1 MADAAHYRIGWV
13 NMETFQVVQAE
24 DGREWLDVFAFHDV
38 VNRGQ
43 TAQTLSDLEPGV
55 QYAFIAAS
63 VGHRFGNAAGWSN
76 WTYLTTADLDFDTDG
91 SGDPGAGDAHWND
104 GAGWLPVGD
113 PETRFRYNAVFDG
126 NGHTIANLLIRWAE
140 ADHSGL
146 FRSTGEDADIRNGR
160 LTGIRVSGKG

>member
-1 MADAAHYRIGWV
+1 MRWRTRRITASGWV
-13 NMETFQVVQAE
+13 NMETFQAVQAE
-24 DGREWLDVFAFHDV
+24 DRREWLDVFAFHDV

-43 TAQTLSDLEPGV
+43 TAQTLSDSEPGV

-91 SGDPGAGDAHWND
+91 SGGPDAGDAHWND

-113 PETRFRYNAVFDG
+113 PETRSGTTPFLTATGMRLPICSSAG
-126 NGHTIANLLIRWAE
+126 RKPTTAGC
-140 ADHSGL
+140 SGL
-146 FRSTGEDADIRNGR
+146 PERMPAFAIGG
-160 LTGIRVSGKG
+160 